1 MLGERIEKG
10 RGCRRHG
17 SSGSKREDEEAATTL
32 LLDIGGTC
40 STVHGIY
47 IYAIASH
54 GVSMHWA
61 RS

>member
-1 MLGERIEKG
+1 VS
-10 RGCRRHG
+10 HG
-17 SSGSKREDEEAATTL
+17 SSGSKREDEEAAPTL

-61 RS
+61 RW